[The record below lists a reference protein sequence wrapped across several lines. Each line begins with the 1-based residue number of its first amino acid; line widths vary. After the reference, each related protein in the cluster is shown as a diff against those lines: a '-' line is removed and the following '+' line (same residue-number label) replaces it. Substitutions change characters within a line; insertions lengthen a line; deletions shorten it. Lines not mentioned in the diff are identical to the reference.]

1 MEKQIK
7 FLKTARKGLSIIIVF
22 GNFPVFVGM
31 FIASIIA
38 AANNHPLAGKI
49 YILAWLTLVPGTIFI
64 WLAVAATAIISQLE
78 KKTG

>member
-7 FLKTARKGLSIIIVF
+7 FLEAVRKGLSFVIVF

-31 FIASIIA
+31 FIISMIA

-49 YILAWLTLVPGTIFI
+49 YLLAWLTLVPGTIFI